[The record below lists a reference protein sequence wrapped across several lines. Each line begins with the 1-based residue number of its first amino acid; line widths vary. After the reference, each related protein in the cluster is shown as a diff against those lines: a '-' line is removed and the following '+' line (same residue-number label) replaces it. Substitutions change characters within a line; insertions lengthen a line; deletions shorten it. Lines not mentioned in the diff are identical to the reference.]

1 MASPLMKQ
9 LDQLLIKELKQ
20 EFRYRGLK
28 LGGSKETLTARL
40 RQALIEEEEDPD
52 SYQFEVGP
60 DITELLSKM
69 QEKMELLGKMQ
80 EKMDTLDI
88 VIRTMQDKIDTLDS
102 GIRTE
107 LVSVNQKITTM
118 EVTMNQRVDV
128 VEKDIEELKVQVREG
143 LSKAPVSNTGSMLPE
158 GLVKMNTGSM
168 LPEGLVKMKPPVFDG
183 SVSWSIYRRQFEAA
197 TKVNKWGSEE
207 EKATALVLALRGKA
221 SEVLQSIPNQQDYA
235 ALVHEAG

>member
-1 MASPLMKQ
+1 MASPIMKQ

-20 EFRYRGLK
+20 ELRYRGLK

-40 RQALIEEEEDPD
+40 RKALIEEEEDPD

-60 DITELLSKM
+60 DITELL
-69 QEKMELLGKMQ
+69 GKMQ

-88 VIRTMQDKIDTLDS
+88 GIRTMQDKIDTLDS

-158 GLVKMNTGSM
+158 GLVKMNTG
-168 LPEGLVKMKPPVFDG
+168 
-183 SVSWSIYRRQFEAA
+183 
-197 TKVNKWGSEE
+197 
-207 EKATALVLALRGKA
+207 
-221 SEVLQSIPNQQDYA
+221 
-235 ALVHEAG
+235 